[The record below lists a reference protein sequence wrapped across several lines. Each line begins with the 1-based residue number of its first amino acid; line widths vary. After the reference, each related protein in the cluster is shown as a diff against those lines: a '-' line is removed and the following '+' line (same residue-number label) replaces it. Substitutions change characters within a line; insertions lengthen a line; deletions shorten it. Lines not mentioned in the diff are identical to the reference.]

1 MAVYEFYSIIE
12 NSKEDNCYI
21 VNFPYTWGC
30 FTYGDTLLEAVEM
43 VEEALILMRTCMGDD
58 GDDIPPASPTEKL
71 IEQLPKGAVLWI
83 LLSIPTNI
91 ERWID

>member
-21 VNFPYTWGC
+21 VNFPYISGC

-43 VEEALILMRTCMGDD
+43 GRG
-58 GDDIPPASPTEKL
+58 
-71 IEQLPKGAVLWI
+71 
-83 LLSIPTNI
+83 SIDTYANLYG
-91 ERWID
+91 

>member
-43 VEEALILMRTCMGDD
+43 GRG
-58 GDDIPPASPTEKL
+58 
-71 IEQLPKGAVLWI
+71 
-83 LLSIPTNI
+83 SIDTYANLYG
-91 ERWID
+91 RWWRWHSSCFSCRKANWTIT